1 MSTIKLRRSAIPGKK
16 PTIEQLNLGEIAINT
31 YDGKMFFKRYQE
43 YLNDENQLTVEET
56 ISEFSASVP
65 VKHKFFIQEDGNDRN
80 DGTKWDSAFKTFER
94 ALEFARSRNNELT
107 VIEVGPGVY
116 YTYGHLDVP
125 DNCILKAI
133 HRTVFIKPVPGFEER
148 NVFRLGS
155 GCFLEGFVFEGWR
168 LDDMD
173 DPKEGFA
180 VVFRPGALITRVPY
194 VHKIVVRTPPFWGGV
209 APPLDRNAANP
220 LVGRGAGV
228 VLADASVLDPDSIYP
243 NIMTWGATPVTHNG
257 IGYCAKSGGLIN
269 AVNAV
274 SMWCHRHFYALD
286 GGQIILSSCSTQ
298 FGDYTMVANGS
309 RQIIS
314 PTEASVAL
322 TAQATASNAVDLNKT
337 TIINNMW
344 SQLVTEG
351 YTATWPADYE
361 ATTKR
366 DAGLFLQS
374 LSWTL
379 QTANEKPMLD
389 FARGFFNTNG
399 NRTFDAAPYDFDK
412 SLRDALLIND
422 AVAYDVLFNSNFRS
436 IKAARS
442 FYRSSASNL
451 LAEFKPEVLQSLNR
465 QKTTLG
471 SYLTG
476 TSLTRANALFDEII
490 DIVTNGEASAAA
502 YVLTD
507 PTGYDTGFFNARRLL
522 YANSTGLNEFI
533 QNEIIAWINGQIAA
547 KIPPFDDIVYD
558 ETLCRR
564 DIGLVID
571 AVIYDMVFG
580 SNYRSIV
587 AGRSYLRGQAV
598 NVTGDQYFATT
609 GALGYLKTVLL
620 GIVSG
625 NATAT
630 ASITSNMDLI
640 VNIIANGVSAIPAY
654 VIPNPTNIDAGY
666 QRAVVQIENNRNF
679 IKAEVIQHI
688 RNNFP
693 YLVYDAKTCRRD
705 IDYILDSVKYDLTYG
720 GNLESIVAAK
730 SYYDHVLSQFII
742 GSNEIAASVSAYTFL
757 KTLISQ
763 VATST
768 VTTTLQTIVPF
779 EPADAGQE
787 GSSAAG
793 TAATNLVDIIVDYLD
808 TEVLAATVT
817 PSLSWVN
824 AGLVTQFN
832 SIVAQKTTIT
842 DNVITEINNSFIA
855 FGYDETACR
864 RDLTFILE
872 ALAYDLTY
880 GGNLETYN
888 AALAYYVGLSSILT
902 NGQRAAT
909 VSAITKLKSIIG
921 DILQGIEIVK
931 TSGNTLTQDVS
942 GTPGSVAAGLFAQA
956 RMDDIIN
963 TFNFNGAPPFKIFPN
978 NEWPASE
985 FRTSFSTINTNTRP
999 IARDVAKFTA
1009 VESGTLIGAF
1019 IYSWEYMRDQV
1030 KALAAVDA
1038 TADAIV
1044 DNLVSSL
1051 ITTIVDPEKVDEP
1064 STITAIGHTWTGI
1077 MAGVALTKIPPAR
1090 NETTIE
1096 ESILELNNGVVIA
1109 SGQDD
1114 QGSALFI
1121 GGMKIDADTGELT
1134 GPPFEQ
1140 SVNRIATRTAI
1151 ARSF

>member
-31 YDGKMFFKRYQE
+31 NDGKMYFKKFQE
-43 YLNDENQLTVEET
+43 YINSDNETVVEET
-56 ISEFSASVP
+56 ISEFAASVP
-65 VKHKFFIQEDGNDRN
+65 VRHKLYIQLDGNDRN
-80 DGTKWDSAFKTFER
+80 EGNKWDSAFKTFEK
-94 ALEFARSRNNELT
+94 ALEVATARNELT

-125 DNCILKAI
+125 DNCIIKAI
-133 HRTVFIKPVPGFEER
+133 HRTVFVKPVPGFEER

-155 GCFLEGFVFEGWR
+155 GCFLEGIVFEGWR
-168 LDDMD
+168 LDDLD

-180 VVFRPGALITRVPY
+180 VAFRPGALITRVPY
-194 VHKIVVRTPPFWGGV
+194 VHKVVVRTPPFWAGV

-220 LVGRGAGV
+220 LVGPGAGV
-228 VLADASVLDPDSIYP
+228 ALADASVLDPDSIFP

-257 IGYCAKSGGLIN
+257 IGYCAKNGGLIN
-269 AVNAV
+269 AVNAI
-274 SMWCHRHFYALD
+274 SLWCHKHFLALS
-286 GGQIILSSCSTQ
+286 GGQIILSSCSSQ

-314 PTEASVAL
+314 PSEASATL

-344 SQLVTEG
+344 SELVTQG

-366 DAGLFLQS
+366 DAGLFMQS

-389 FARGFFNTNG
+389 FAKGFFNTNG

-412 SLRDALLIND
+412 TLRDSILIND

-442 FYRSSASNL
+442 FYRASASNL
-451 LAEFKPEVLQSLNR
+451 LTDFKPEVLLSLNR

-471 SYLTG
+471 SYLSG
-476 TSLTRANALFDEII
+476 TSLTRSNALFDEII
-490 DIVTNGEASAAA
+490 DIVTNGEAAANA

-507 PTGYDTGFFNARRLL
+507 PTGFDTGYFNARRLL
-522 YANSTGLNEFI
+522 YANSTGLNQFI
-533 QNEIIAWINGQIAA
+533 QDEIIAWINSQIAIKA
-547 KIPPFDDIVYD
+547 TPFEDIVYD
-558 ETLCRR
+558 EALCRR
-564 DIGLVID
+564 DIGLIID
-571 AVIYDMVFG
+571 AIIYDMVFG

-587 AGRSYLRGQAV
+587 AGRSYLRGQAI
-598 NVTGDQYFATT
+598 NAIGDQYFATT
-609 GALGYLKTVLL
+609 SAIGYLKTLL
-620 GIVSG
+620 LSIVTG

-630 ASITSNMDLI
+630 SSITSNMDLI
-640 VNIIANGVSAIPAY
+640 LSIIANGFSAIPTF
-654 VIPNPTNIDAGY
+654 VTPNPTNIDAGY
-666 QRAVVQIENNRNF
+666 QKAVVQIEANRNF
-679 IKAEVIQHI
+679 LKAEVIQHI
-688 RNNFP
+688 RNSFP
-693 YLVYDAKTCRRD
+693 YLVYDNDTCRRD
-705 IDYILDSVKYDLTYG
+705 IDYIIDSVKYDLTYG

-730 SYYDHVLSQFII
+730 SYYDNILLTFVFDST
-742 GSNEIAASVSAYTFL
+742 EVTASISAYNFL
-757 KTLISQ
+757 KTLINL
-763 VATST
+763 VVTST
-768 VTTTLQTIVPF
+768 VTTPLQTIVPF
-779 EPADAGQE
+779 VPADVGQE

-793 TAATNLVDIIVDYLD
+793 TAATNLVNIIPSYLS
-808 TEVLAATVT
+808 TQVIATTVA
-817 PSLSWVN
+817 PSLTWVN

-832 SIVAQKTTIT
+832 SILSQKTSLT
-842 DNVITEINNSFIA
+842 DNVITQTNNNYIA
-855 FGYDETACR
+855 FAYDEAACR
-864 RDLTFILE
+864 RDTGFILE

-888 AALAYYVGLSSILT
+888 AAIAYYSALSYRQNL
-902 NGQRAAT
+902 AT
-909 VSAITKLKSIIG
+909 VAAITKLKSIIG
-921 DILQGIEIVK
+921 DIVQGITITK
-931 TSGNTLTQDVS
+931 TSGNTKTQDVS
-942 GTPGSVAAGLFAQA
+942 GTPGSVSAGLFAQA
-956 RMDDIIN
+956 RMDDILN
-963 TFNFNGAPPFKIFPN
+963 TFAFNGAPPFKIIPN
-978 NEWPASE
+978 NEWPAVE
-985 FRTSFSTINTNTRP
+985 FRTSFSTINTNTRLV
-999 IARDVAKFTA
+999 AADVAKYTA
-1009 VESGTLIGAF
+1009 VQSKALIGAF
-1019 IYSWEYMRDQV
+1019 IYSWEYMRDQI
-1030 KALAAVDA
+1030 KALAAVSNDA
-1038 TADAIV
+1038 DTIIDSLI
-1044 DNLVSSL
+1044 SSL
-1051 ITTIVDPEKVDEP
+1051 ISTMVDPAKVEEP

-1077 MAGVALTKIPPAR
+1077 MAGVALTKMPPAR